1 MATPHADTTPPLSGR
16 RILICRPEPEASRL
30 AGCFRAAGADTRT
43 FPLIERQRLPETPER
58 RTLIL
63 NLDQFTHIIVVSP
76 YAARLLLDVLDT
88 WWPQLPAGIRWY
100 AVGSGTASVLTD
112 HGISTRKPAAGW
124 TSEALLALPSL
135 AQLSGE
141 RVLLARG
148 EDGRELIRHTL
159 EQRGAQVTP
168 LALYR
173 RRAPDYTGQEIQSAI
188 NDFEPDAI
196 VALSG
201 ETLNNLIALCGNS
214 SHNLHDRLLIVPAA
228 RVAEQARAA
237 GFVNPC
243 IPGSLADTDI
253 VACVAEQLRG
263 RDGGFGSAK

>member
-1 MATPHADTTPPLSGR
+1 MATPHADSAPLTGR

-30 AGCFRAAGADTRT
+30 AGCFRAAGAETRT
-43 FPLIERQRLPETPER
+43 LPLIERQPLPETPER

-63 NLDQFTHIIVVSP
+63 NLDQFTHILVVSP
-76 YAARLLLDVLDT
+76 YAARLLLEELDN
-88 WWPQLPAGIRWY
+88 WWPQLPTGIQWY
-100 AVGSGTASVLTD
+100 AVGSGTASVLTK
-112 HGISTRKPAAGW
+112 HGISTRKPSNGW

-135 AQLSGE
+135 ARFSGE
-141 RVLLARG
+141 QVLLVRG
-148 EDGRELIRHTL
+148 EDGRELIRQTL
-159 EQRGAQVTP
+159 EQRGARVTA
-168 LALYR
+168 LALYQR
-173 RRAPDYTGQEIQSAI
+173 RVPDHTEQEIQSAI
-188 NDFEPDAI
+188 KDFAPDAVI
-196 VALSG
+196 ALSG

-253 VACVAEQLRG
+253 VASVADQLHG